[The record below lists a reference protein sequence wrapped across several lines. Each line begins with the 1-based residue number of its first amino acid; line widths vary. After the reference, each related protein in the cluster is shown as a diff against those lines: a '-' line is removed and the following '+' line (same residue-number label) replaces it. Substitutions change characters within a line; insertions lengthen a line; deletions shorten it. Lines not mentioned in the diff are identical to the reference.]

1 MFASMETNAEET
13 ILNSDQKKTA
23 TDITSSNTTL
33 CNLLLIF
40 SVFNF
45 DDTHRKYI

>member
-23 TDITSSNTTL
+23 TDITTL